1 MRPSINENVQQ
12 GTSILCSII
21 FPAGA
26 NATKTNSYLLSLS
39 KANLPDDYELIVLNN
54 QALLIDEKQL
64 QENLPRLKILN
75 IRGPLRR
82 EQLFESGAVM
92 ATGKYLLFIRDLID
106 FDVMVL
112 QESIKDLEISG
123 GKISVS
129 ANNFFILCERRHY
142 ACISRFESLFG
153 SSNNVSNKSGPL
165 TTKLPVGKQPPPNQ
179 PFFITREQR
188 FNEKG
193 RSPNLTLTDILT
205 SPALELVT
213 DNPYSVMSRDQVIS
227 KILSERRWR
236 WHHDIEQLKSPDFL
250 YTAYA
255 DRVETLLRMIDTAL
269 DTEGLTDQL
278 DNMTAAD
285 IAAAESFV
293 GMHYF
298 AKGLKQIDSFE
309 LNRGQIKR
317 CQMVQRLKQLDEDA
331 DFSKFFLY
339 RLDLESPNWSTA
351 LSKKYDLVFCLGIV
365 YHMENP
371 MIFLRNI
378 YEITENLCIVES
390 DTPLLP
396 KTDLGILKQQDS
408 QVTLEQGNVRYILE
422 QRPNRKALID
432 MLLAVGFSSVRT
444 IPCPSDASCS
454 YLRTG
459 TKSVLV
465 ARK

>member
-1 MRPSINENVQQ
+1 M
-12 GTSILCSII
+12 LCSII
-21 FPAGA
+21 FPAGID
-26 NATKTNSYLLSLS
+26 ATKTNSYLLSLS
-39 KANLPDDYELIVLNN
+39 KANLPVDYELIVLNN

-64 QENLPRLKILN
+64 QEYLPKLTILN

-82 EQLFESGAVM
+82 EQLFERGAVM
-92 ATGKYLLFIRDLID
+92 ATGKYLLFISDLID
-106 FDVMVL
+106 FDVMIL
-112 QESIKDLEISG
+112 QESIKDLEISRE
-123 GKISVS
+123 KISVS

-142 ACISRFESLFG
+142 ACIARFESLFD
-153 SSNNVSNKSGPL
+153 SSSDVSNESGPL
-165 TTKLPVGKQPPPNQ
+165 TTKQPVEKLPLPDQPLI
-179 PFFITREQR
+179 ITREQR
-188 FNEKG
+188 FTEKS
-193 RSPNLTLTDILT
+193 RYPNLTLTDILT
-205 SPALELVT
+205 PPTLELVT
-213 DNPYSVMSRDQVIS
+213 DNPYSVMPREQVIS
-227 KILSERRWR
+227 KILSGSGWR
-236 WHHDIEQLKSPDFL
+236 WHHDIEQLKSSDLL
-250 YTAYA
+250 YTAYV
-255 DRVETLLRMIDTAL
+255 DRVETLLCMIDTAL

-278 DNMTAAD
+278 DNMIAAD
-285 IAAAESFV
+285 IAAAEGFV
-293 GMHYF
+293 GIHYL

-309 LNRGQIKR
+309 LNRAQIQR

-331 DFSKFFLY
+331 DFSKFFMY
-339 RLDLESPNWSTA
+339 RLDLESPNWSTVLA
-351 LSKKYDLVFCLGIV
+351 KSYDLVFCLGIV

-378 YEITENLCIVES
+378 YEITGNLCIVES

-396 KTDLGILKQQDS
+396 KTDLGILKQLDS

-444 IPCPSDASCS
+444 IPCPSDASCR